1 MFGWVLRRLVAIV
14 VALPWVVWAVL
25 RTLGVEL
32 PFPLVALLA
41 FTPYVAL
48 TSPLPVVVA
57 LLLRRRGVAVVS
69 ALAAVALGLAMVP
82 RALAGPRP
90 DAGGPRLVVMTS
102 NQWLG
107 HADVERLLAVARA
120 HGVDVLSLQEL
131 RPEQM
136 PQDRAHAVSAAGGG
150 AGAGRGWDRALLA
163 AARAADGVPAELV
176 VDVPGAPPVTIRAVH
191 PAPPVRPAAVGPW
204 RERDRRAAG
213 SDSRGDVRILAG
225 DFNATLDHPEL
236 RRLLDRGYTDAA
248 DAAGD
253 GFTWTWPARPRGHT
267 PKLTIDHVLVDRRV
281 RVESVTVVRIPNTD
295 HRAVIA
301 VLRLPRD

>member
-1 MFGWVLRRLVAIV
+1 LIAIA
-14 VALPWVVWAVL
+14 VALPWVLWALL
-25 RTLGVEL
+25 RALGVEL
-32 PFPLVALLA
+32 PFPFVALLA

-69 ALAAVALGLAMVP
+69 ALAALALGLAMVP
-82 RALAGPRP
+82 RAVAGPRP
-90 DAGGPRLVVMTS
+90 DADGSRLVVMTS

-107 HADVERLLAVARA
+107 RADVARVLSVAGA
-120 HGVDVLSLQEL
+120 HDVDVLSLQEL

-136 PQDRAHAVSAAGGG
+136 PKIGRTQFPQQAAEPGQGAVGIGLFS
-150 AGAGRGWDRALLA
+150 RLP
-163 AARAADGVPAELV
+163 ARRTGTAELV

-191 PAPPVRPAAVGPW
+191 PAPPVRPSAVGPW
-204 RERDRRAAG
+204 RDAIAALPG

-236 RRLLDRGYTDAA
+236 RRLLGRGYTDAA
-248 DAAGD
+248 DAVGD

-281 RVESVTVVRIPNTD
+281 RVESVTVVRIPNSD
-295 HRAVIA
+295 HRALIA
-301 VLRLPRD
+301 VLRLPRG